1 MVQRAPNYP
10 YMFSELPHFPATSYK
25 CVPYMGANAYRL
37 VYWALEGM
45 STRWHDH
52 ERSHAPHS
60 RMSMSMDG
68 SAEVEPGLAILPP
81 GSRTATRYQR
91 SSTGP
96 FSLLPP
102 LQRIKPSGARPI
114 RSMGPTASST
124 TGAPCY
130 PRQMSS

>member
-37 VYWALEGM
+37 MYWALEGM

-60 RMSMSMDG
+60 RMSMSMRQQP
-68 SAEVEPGLAILPP
+68 SSLASLGIH
-81 GSRTATRYQR
+81 TR
-91 SSTGP
+91 
-96 FSLLPP
+96 SLVTIE
-102 LQRIKPSGARPI
+102 Q
-114 RSMGPTASST
+114 
-124 TGAPCY
+124 
-130 PRQMSS
+130 